1 MDTTPYS
8 TLTHLECSACG
19 EHHDANV
26 LQTTC
31 RRCGLVLFA
40 RYDLDAV
47 RRTLTPAALAQR
59 PASLWRYHEVLP
71 VRAPAH
77 VPSLGEGYTPL
88 LPAQRLGAALGCR
101 TLYVKDEGVNPTGTF
116 KARGLVMA
124 VARAAELGAQALAIP
139 TAGNAGGALAAYAA
153 AAGLPGTRLHAR

>member
-19 EHHDANV
+19 ERHDADI

-31 RRCGLVLFA
+31 HRCGLVLFA

-47 RRTLTPAALAQR
+47 RRSLAPAALAQR
-59 PASLWRYHEVLP
+59 PATLWRYHELLP
-71 VRAPAH
+71 VRSPEH

-88 LPAQRLGAALGCR
+88 LPAQTARHSARLPRPLR
-101 TLYVKDEGVNPTGTF
+101 ER
-116 KARGLVMA
+116 RGS
-124 VARAAELGAQALAIP
+124 
-139 TAGNAGGALAAYAA
+139 
-153 AAGLPGTRLHAR
+153 